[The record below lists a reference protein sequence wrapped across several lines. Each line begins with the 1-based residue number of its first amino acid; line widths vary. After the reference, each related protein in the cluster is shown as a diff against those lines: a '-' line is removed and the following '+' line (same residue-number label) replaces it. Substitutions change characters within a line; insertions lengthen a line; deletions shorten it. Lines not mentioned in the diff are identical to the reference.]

1 MTDFFQQY
9 AQYGVVAIVLLVAL
23 FAIVKILKKKK
34 TEIQSADDFI
44 LLLMGGSE
52 KLVTFIM
59 GLAFKDEFAGCTEY
73 AQFKEKCKK
82 LITEQLYD
90 LLLKGQAQI
99 DFNIPDTLK
108 IFITSENVSKVVDK
122 MLALEDV
129 DTFLYDTY
137 MKLVDEWIDE
147 TKKLEAETA
156 AANAEIGTDDDIA
169 DNLKDLKDIKSGTGP
184 RAGDEAAGTID
195 IGGEL
200 EPKVGEKELI
210 ETVE

>member
-1 MTDFFQQY
+1 MTDFLQPY
-9 AQYGVVAIVLLVAL
+9 AQYGVVAIVLVVAL
-23 FAIVKILKKKK
+23 FAIVKIVQKKK

-44 LLLMGGSE
+44 TLLMGGSE

-59 GLAFKDEFAGCTEY
+59 GLAFKDEFSGCTEY
-73 AQFKEKCKK
+73 DQFKEKCKK
-82 LITEQLYD
+82 LITTQLYE

-108 IFITSENVSKVVDK
+108 IFITSDNVSKVVDK

-147 TKKLEAETA
+147 TEKLEAETA

-169 DNLKDLKDIKSGTGP
+169 ENLKDLKDIKSGTGS
-184 RAGDEAAGTID
+184 RSGDESNKAID

-200 EPKVGEKELI
+200 ESKVDEKELI
-210 ETVE
+210 ETIE